1 MDKYLET
8 MVGKKKAAE
17 IMRAVKTGKPI
28 MVTGNQQTGK
38 TTLCNYINSIG
49 GNAAEDFNICIVTLE
64 KPLDCMTPNFLETL
78 KPEIKDVQDEKSI
91 LRRFTVIGTKDE
103 MDKLYSL
110 VECKSLSREDLAVVL
125 NAIKL
130 NPDIS

>member
-17 IMRAVKTGKPI
+17 IMSAVKTGKPI
-28 MVTGNQQTGK
+28 MITGEQQTGR

-49 GNAAEDFNICIVTLE
+49 GNAVEDFNTCVVTLE
-64 KPLDCMTPNFLETL
+64 KPLDCMIPNFLETVAL
-78 KPEIKDVQDEKSI
+78 NSESNF
-91 LRRFTVIGTKDE
+91 RRFTAIGEK
-103 MDKLYSL
+103 DKLDKLDSL
-110 VECKSLSREDLAVVL
+110 IKEKSLSREDLVTIL
-125 NAIKL
+125 HAIRL